1 MPRLAVVQQIVG
13 VLCLCFVALVIVANL
28 SCAPKYFQR
37 GDVIALL
44 AIGLADAVLL
54 LGASW
59 DDSDVHRFVGSAASA
74 SAAALFLSTISI
86 PALAAP
92 LALAGV
98 LRLPRS
104 RTVRIRLAVGIL
116 LAILLTVGLVALGLS
131 FVSAEQARCP

>member
-13 VLCLCFVALVIVANL
+13 VLCLGFVALVIVANL

-44 AIGLADAVLL
+44 AFGLVDAVLL

-59 DDSDVHRFVGSAASA
+59 DDSDAHRFVGSAASA
-74 SAAALFLSTISI
+74 SAAALFLSTVSI
-86 PALAAP
+86 PVLGAP
-92 LALAGV
+92 LALVGM

-104 RTVRIRLAVGIL
+104 RTVRIRLAVGIP
-116 LAILLTVGLVALGLS
+116 LAILLTAGLVALGQS
-131 FVSAEQARCP
+131 FVSADQFRCP